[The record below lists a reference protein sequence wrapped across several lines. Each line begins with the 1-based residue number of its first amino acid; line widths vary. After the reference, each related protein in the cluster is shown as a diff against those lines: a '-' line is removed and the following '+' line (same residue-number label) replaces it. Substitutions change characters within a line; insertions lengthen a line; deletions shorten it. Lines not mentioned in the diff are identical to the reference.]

1 MTATFAKGWLNSI
14 KKGAIGLSLDNIIYI
29 FLHLFFATR
38 NIVNLSKIFI
48 QLKEGRWVL
57 KEFDSQQVLSKAGRF
72 ES

>member
-29 FLHLFFATR
+29 FLLFFTTR

>member
-14 KKGAIGLSLDNIIYI
+14 SKGAIGLSLDNIIYI
-29 FLHLFFATR
+29 FLLFFATR